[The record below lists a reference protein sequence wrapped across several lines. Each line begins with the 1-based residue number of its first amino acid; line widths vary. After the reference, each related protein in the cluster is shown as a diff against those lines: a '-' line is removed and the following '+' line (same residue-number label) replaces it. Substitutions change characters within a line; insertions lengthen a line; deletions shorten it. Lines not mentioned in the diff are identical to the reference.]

1 MTVGL
6 KNLIYQNL
14 EENKM
19 KSIWGLLCLTLLSN
33 ADDLD
38 IFDIVDSDINTTQSV
53 NQSHKGIRIK
63 LSHLLQNNSTYKSV
77 LYANMSDNKE
87 NYVYDLRI
95 EANEDIQSL
104 HIKDLYYKTAYNER
118 YFFELGRMNVKE
130 GIASGYNPTDYF
142 KGGSSFTL
150 SVDPKEKKENRLGAL
165 LIQASAILD
174 DMTIKVLYSPEVS
187 VKSQSIWANKNY
199 LGVHLDESNNQDRTT
214 LYVGYTG
221 FDTMSISGLL
231 HSNNEGLNLGLNLSY
246 IDEGTIWYMEG
257 SVVEKKSN
265 IDTILGTQN
274 PVESYST
281 ELSLGVNYT
290 SSTNIV
296 STFEYIYN
304 HAGLD
309 SSDWKNY
316 FAVSKKS
323 PQSAGELA
331 KARGALLGHSKMMSK
346 HTLFMMARQSD
357 VLTNLDWS
365 LLTWVNAIDKSS
377 LLQVGMS
384 YAYEEV
390 LFSLDARAYMGTNLT
405 EYGSYPNDYEGLLSM
420 TYFF

>member
-6 KNLIYQNL
+6 KNLTYQNL

-19 KSIWGLLCLTLLSN
+19 RSVWALLCLTLLSN

-38 IFDIVDSDINTTQSV
+38 MFDIVDNDMNVTQSV
-53 NQSHKGIRIK
+53 NQSHKNIRIK
-63 LSHLLQNNSTYKSV
+63 FSHLLQNESSYKSV
-77 LYANMSDNKE
+77 LYANISDNKE

-104 HIKDLYYKTAYNER
+104 HIKDLYYKTAYDER

-174 DMTIKVLYSPEVS
+174 NMTIKVLYAPKVS
-187 VKSQSIWANKNY
+187 IKSQSIWASKTY
-199 LGVHLDESNNQDRTT
+199 VGAHLDESNSQDRTT

-231 HSNNEGLNLGLNLSY
+231 HTNDDGLNLGVNLSY

-257 SVVEKKSN
+257 SIVEKKSN
-265 IDTILGTQN
+265 IDTVLGTKN
-274 PVESYST
+274 PAQSYSP

-290 SSTNIV
+290 SATNIV
-296 STFEYIYN
+296 GTFEYIYN
-304 HAGLD
+304 HAGFNNG
-309 SSDWKNY
+309 DWKNY
-316 FAVSKKS
+316 FSLSKKS
-323 PQSAGELA
+323 PLYAGELA
-331 KARGALLGHSKMMSK
+331 KERGALLGNAKMMSK

-357 VLTNLDWS
+357 VLTNLDWT
-365 LLTWVNAIDKSS
+365 LLSWLNPVDKSS

-390 LFSLDARAYMGTNLT
+390 LFSIDARAYMGTSHT
-405 EYGSYPNDYEGLLSM
+405 EYGSYPNEYEGLLSM